1 MNLRG
6 WKKRCPGQKDRN
18 PQDPKDPESGEPLL
32 KEKMKTDPNASYM
45 VFEEPEEEV
54 VLYPGDR
61 FSIVLDIPAQE
72 GGGLFLAYYDADGED
87 GKIKYISSCSPGESF
102 VYVKADQGNYAW
114 QDQALMS
121 GYMRGALRLQ
131 AYTRNLADIR
141 DAEFAIASHVPYTGN
156 AQTPPVSVIFEG
168 KELSEGTD
176 YTLEYRNN
184 TEPGKASVIVRGRG
198 GYAMEKEL
206 FFDIAPLTIQGVRDK
221 YSYTGKEISPEV
233 TVTFGETLLI
243 KDQDYALS
251 YRNNRWPGTAEVI
264 VTGMNGYA
272 FEEVLT
278 FRIVQAKDPEEEEKE
293 DSSSS
298 PVPVLPQADTAVR
311 HASPNTSDP
320 FESAKHWV
328 VFMTSSLTALGSLL
342 ALRHRR

>member
-1 MNLRG
+1 
-6 WKKRCPGQKDRN
+6 
-18 PQDPKDPESGEPLL
+18 
-32 KEKMKTDPNASYM
+32 MKADPNASYM

-61 FSIVLDIPAQE
+61 FSVVLDIPAQE
-72 GGGLFLAYYDADGED
+72 GGGLFLAYYDANGEE
-87 GKIKYISSCSPGESF
+87 GNIKNISSCSPGESF
-102 VYVKADQGNYAW
+102 VYVKDNQGDYVW

-121 GYMRGALRLQ
+121 GYRQGSLRLR
-131 AYTRNLADIR
+131 AYTLDLADIR
-141 DAEFAIASHVPYTGN
+141 DAEFDLVSHVPYTGN
-156 AQTPPVSVIFEG
+156 AQTPPVKVVFQG
-168 KELSEGTD
+168 NELKEGTD

-206 FFDIAPLTIQGVRDK
+206 FFDIAPLTIQGVRDQ

-278 FRIVQAKDPEEEEKE
+278 FRIVQAKDPEEEE

-320 FESAKHWV
+320 FESAKHWM